1 MSAQDKCKV
10 FTKHTAGPQ
19 VSLLKPEDVKKS
31 MIEKVMSEPSNVG
44 SEGIF
49 PTEKEGHSKQ
59 NRVH

>member
-1 MSAQDKCKV
+1 MKR
-10 FTKHTAGPQ
+10 TAGPQ

-31 MIEKVMSEPSNVG
+31 LIEKVMSESSNDG